1 MALTG
6 EPPDPTRRYAWLS
19 FLQWLPV
26 GLTIVP
32 MVLLLLE
39 RGFSL
44 AEVAALGAISAVTVG
59 VLELPTGG
67 LADVIGRKPVLI
79 ASAVAH
85 AVALLLLGLSG
96 SFALLAVSAAL
107 RGIARALSSGPLEAW
122 YVDTA
127 QAVRGSDDSS
137 YLTSGLARG
146 EVAASIALAVGTV
159 AGGLLPLPLSDLGL
173 PVPPL
178 AIPVLAAAAVE
189 VLRLGVTARIPD
201 VPGASTSLGSVL
213 RSVPATIGAGLR
225 LGAGN
230 ALVLRLLLI
239 GSATGVTLGVTE
251 LVTPGWLGELASQP
265 ERAALAYA
273 ALATVGFAADAL
285 GALLAPVAR
294 RRLQTPARAS
304 AAVTAIALAGSLG
317 LVAASCMG
325 GLSALACAGTAYVA
339 VFLGLGAAGPPLGEL
354 LHGQVDSQKR
364 ATLLSLQSLVFQVT
378 GAGGAVLAGWLTVRS
393 GPSAGF
399 AVAVA
404 SMAAALAML
413 ASMTSRAAPPGT
425 AGG

>member
-6 EPPDPTRRYAWLS
+6 EPPDPARRYAWLS

-44 AEVAALGAISAVTVG
+44 AEVAALGAVSAVTVG

-79 ASAVAH
+79 ASAVTD
-85 AVALLLLGLSG
+85 AVALVILGLSG

-107 RGIARALSSGPLEAW
+107 RGVARALSSGPLEAW
-122 YVDTA
+122 YVDTV
-127 QAVRGSDDSS
+127 QAIRGPGETSH
-137 YLTSGLARG
+137 LTAGLARG
-146 EVAASIALAVGTV
+146 EVAASAALAVGTV
-159 AGGLLPLPLSDLGL
+159 AGGAVPALLADLSL

-178 AIPVLAAAAVE
+178 AIPVLGAAAVE
-189 VLRLGVTARIPD
+189 VVRLVVTARIAD
-201 VPGASTSLGSVL
+201 VPGASMSLRAVL
-213 RSVPATIGAGLR
+213 RSVPVTIGAGLR
-225 LGAGN
+225 VAAGN

-239 GSATGVTLGVTE
+239 GSATGVTLGVIE

-265 ERAALAYA
+265 ERAALAYT

-285 GALLAPVAR
+285 GALGAPVAR
-294 RRLQTPARAS
+294 RRLRTPARAS
-304 AAVTAIALAGSLG
+304 AAVTTIAVAGSLG
-317 LVAASCMG
+317 LVVASSMSG
-325 GLSALACAGTAYVA
+325 VAALAIAGTAYVT

-354 LHGQVDSQKR
+354 LHGQVDTDQR
-364 ATLLSLQSLVFQVT
+364 ATLLSLQSLLFQIT
-378 GAGGAVLAGWLTVRS
+378 GAGGAVLAGWLTVSR
-393 GPSAGF
+393 GAGAGF

-404 SMAAALAML
+404 SMAAGLAML
-413 ASMTSRAAPPGT
+413 ATMTSRAARDGC
-425 AGG
+425 GG